1 MKTVNFLLGATLFVA
16 NYANAQYC
24 IPPSYTSGPYT
35 AITKMHLGPVNH
47 ISGTSEG
54 YQDNTESVDPID
66 LGWGSEMG
74 LAWTLY
80 YDPFLTDF
88 FTGDINFRVWIDWN
102 QDEDFNDAG
111 ETVVSQKVT
120 QTSEYTDFVHFFTV
134 PETATLGLT
143 RMRIYEDMLVE
154 DGHETPNPCG
164 YASGLGQHGESADY
178 TINVVS
184 GTTTGIV
191 ESKTISSVSLYPNP
205 SSDFSTLSFNLETSE
220 NVQIH
225 IVNVLGEEVYNY
237 NSQLNTGFNKVEI
250 NTSNLENGV
259 YFVQLISDQKILITE
274 RLVVN

>member
-1 MKTVNFLLGATLFVA
+1 MKTFNFLLGATLFVA

-35 AITKMHLGPVNH
+35 AITKMHMGPVNH

-54 YQDNTESVDPID
+54 YQDNTETVDPID

-102 QDEDFNDAG
+102 QDEDFNDPG
-111 ETVVSQKVT
+111 ETVISQKVT

-154 DGHETPNPCG
+154 DGHEIPNPCG
-164 YASGLGQHGESADY
+164 YDSGLGQHGESADY

-184 GTTTGIV
+184 ETTTGIV
-191 ESKTISSVSLYPNP
+191 KSKTISSVSLYPNP
-205 SSDFSTLSFNLETSE
+205 SSDFSTLSFNLETQE
-220 NVQIH
+220 NIQIH
-225 IVNVLGEEVYNY
+225 IVNVLGEEVFNY
-237 NSQLNTGFNKVEI
+237 NAQLNAGFNKVEI

-259 YFVQLISDQKILITE
+259 YFVQLISDEKLMITE
-274 RLVVN
+274 RLVIN